1 MRALV
6 RPLEREREREIT
18 MLQFALV
25 RRLASSVHSSIFFVF
40 SLSRARQSTADDFS
54 DVVIG
59 HSRTRTYVADRR
71 ASDDAN
77 RDESMKAYTFVLKK

>member
-1 MRALV
+1 
-6 RPLEREREREIT
+6 

-40 SLSRARQSTADDFS
+40 SLFLALDSQSSIADDFS

-71 ASDDAN
+71 SSDDAN
-77 RDESMKAYTFVLKK
+77 RDESMKAYTFVLKSKA